1 MGPVS
6 TDRFRGLFVEE
17 ESAET
22 ETGGRVEELVGG
34 VDDAKERSVSERYYR
49 KVDAS
54 ILASARVAWDDW
66 RTKFGSF
73 AILFFL
79 FMVFVWNG
87 MYRTAYRYS
96 APPLVRPMNDQ
107 YTHQILALDDI
118 RVPDI
123 TLLDVNFGG
132 FTLLDV
138 NFGGFSV
145 WRYPLGT
152 NQFGQDILQRIVN
165 ASPAMAKLVLA
176 GAVISVGIAVVIG
189 TVAGYKGG
197 TVDDILMVLTD
208 VVLTIPGLPLTLM
221 LAAVF
226 RPKDPFILGMILAI
240 DNWPGLARSIRSQ
253 VLTTRNESFVEAS
266 RAMGVPLG
274 GILSKDIIPPLLPY
288 IFINAARAGKNVIN
302 QAVALYFLGFLASDA
317 ANWGRMM
324 DRAYRYGALT
334 DLSQFYLILWP
345 MLVLALLS
353 FSLVLLAQGLD
364 KISNPR
370 LRARHAK
377 TVDDDDVTADQ

>member
-1 MGPVS
+1 MS

-22 ETGGRVEELVGG
+22 ETKGRVEELVGG
-34 VDDAKERSVSERYYR
+34 VDDAKEMSASERYYR

-107 YTHQILALDDI
+107 YTHQILALEQV
-118 RVPDI
+118 RVAGV
-123 TLLDVNFGG
+123 TLFEPNFTG
-132 FTLLDV
+132 FD
-138 NFGGFSV
+138 V

-253 VLTTRNESFVEAS
+253 VLTTRNESYVEAS

-274 GILSKDIIPPLLPY
+274 GILGKDIIPPLLPY
-288 IFINAARAGKNVIN
+288 IFINAARAGKSVIN

-377 TVDDDDVTADQ
+377 TVDDDEVTADQ

>member
-1 MGPVS
+1 MN
-6 TDRFRGLFVEE
+6 TERIRRLFVEE
-17 ESAET
+17 DDVESTAE
-22 ETGGRVEELVGG
+22 GRVEELVGG
-34 VDDAKERSVSERYYR
+34 VDDAGERSARERYYR
-49 KVDAS
+49 KIDAS

-66 RTKFGSF
+66 RTKFGSL

-79 FMVFVWNG
+79 FMVFVWEG

-96 APPLVRPMNDQ
+96 ADPLVRPFNDE
-107 YTHQILALDDI
+107 YTHQILAI
-118 RVPDI
+118 EEIQVAGI
-123 TLLDVNFGG
+123 TLLEVNFGG
-132 FTLLDV
+132 FDV
-138 NFGGFSV
+138 
-145 WRYPLGT
+145 WQYPLGT

-176 GAVISVGIAVVIG
+176 GAVISVGIAVIIG

-197 TVDDILMVLTD
+197 TVDDVLMVLTD

-253 VLTTRNESFVEAS
+253 VLTTRNESYVEAS

-274 GILSKDIIPPLLPY
+274 GILSKDIVPPLMPY
-288 IFINAARAGKNVIN
+288 IFINAARAGKSVIN

-377 TVDDDDVTADQ
+377 TVDDEDELTSEQ